1 MGLLLVG
8 MNHKTAPLEVRE
20 RLSLSCRED
29 VSPLGLLKGI
39 PSVREALYL
48 ATCNRVE
55 ILAVAADVE
64 EARGELVDLILTHG
78 NLPREELERCLYVHR
93 DETAVRHLFRVAAS
107 LDSLIVG
114 EPQILGQV
122 KDAYRDAVDGGTT
135 GLILNRLLHHAFRTA
150 KRVRSETGIAGH
162 AVSVGYAAVETAK
175 KIFGGLRKK
184 AVLVVGAGEMSE
196 LTARHLLKNGAERV
210 LVANRTYAR
219 ALDLARELGGEALA
233 LERLPEAL
241 MEVDIVISSTGAPGY
256 VITREM
262 VAGALRRRRNRLL
275 FLIDIAVPRDIDP
288 EAGELDNVFLYNM
301 DDLQDVADE
310 NMRMRRE
317 EAQQAEGIV
326 AEETER
332 FMEWLKTLAVVPT
345 IVALREK
352 VEAIVA
358 GEMERLAVRFKGMS
372 EEDRETLEILV
383 NSIVNKILHDPMTA
397 LKEESQEGGG
407 QAYAAAL
414 RRLFRL

>member
-1 MGLLLVG
+1 
-8 MNHKTAPLEVRE
+8 
-20 RLSLSCRED
+20 
-29 VSPLGLLKGI
+29 
-39 PSVREALYL
+39 
-48 ATCNRVE
+48 
-55 ILAVAADVE
+55 
-64 EARGELVDLILTHG
+64 
-78 NLPREELERCLYVHR
+78 
-93 DETAVRHLFRVAAS
+93 
-107 LDSLIVG
+107 
-114 EPQILGQV
+114 
-122 KDAYRDAVDGGTT
+122 
-135 GLILNRLLHHAFRTA
+135 
-150 KRVRSETGIAGH
+150 
-162 AVSVGYAAVETAK
+162 
-175 KIFGGLRKK
+175 
-184 AVLVVGAGEMSE
+184 VGAGEMSE